1 MMQSLHTTTP
11 QAFFFYFFLLL
22 TLFILFKINYNLTCQ
37 GSAGFWQ
44 SYNGSIF
51 QVMMIYWFTL
61 VFVMFTSSD
70 FFF

>member
-1 MMQSLHTTTP
+1 MSR
-11 QAFFFYFFLLL
+11 FCR
-22 TLFILFKINYNLTCQ
+22 ILAI
-37 GSAGFWQ
+37 

-70 FFF
+70 FFFLSGTNWRMEVSTKNKHLDFFLIN

>member
-1 MMQSLHTTTP
+1 MSR
-11 QAFFFYFFLLL
+11 FCR
-22 TLFILFKINYNLTCQ
+22 ILAI
-37 GSAGFWQ
+37 

-70 FFF
+70 FFFECHKLENGGFYKE